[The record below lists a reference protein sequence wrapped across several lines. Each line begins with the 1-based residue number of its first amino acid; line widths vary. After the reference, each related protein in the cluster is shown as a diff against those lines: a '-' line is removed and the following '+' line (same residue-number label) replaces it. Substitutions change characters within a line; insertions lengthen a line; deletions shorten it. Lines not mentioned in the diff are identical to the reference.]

1 MRQKGETLM
10 QLEEHTEM
18 AGLLAYFINLPDEK
32 LLIVERKHWIVL
44 CLPLLTLLSLSLPFY
59 VSLYI
64 IFGYFFRYPMIFVS
78 GILAI
83 LCLTISLI
91 VKIIIDWYFH
101 LFIVSNK
108 KILEVSYSPL
118 FSYNANVVLL
128 DQVRATEIDEKKRG
142 ILHELIDVG
151 DITVTFDRPTHQEEF
166 VFTNIQNPRKFAAQL
181 SNTFASLNTTNEIS
195 TNFPVWFRSRSGGQ
209 TATPNRKIFT
219 GYAVGG

>member
-1 MRQKGETLM
+1 MRP
-10 QLEEHTEM
+10 EEHTEM
-18 AGLLAYFINLPDEK
+18 SGLLNYFINLPDEK

-44 CLPLLTLLSLSLPFY
+44 TIPILTLLGLTIPFY

-64 IFGYFFRYPMIFVS
+64 IFEYFFHYPAIFIS

-91 VKIIIDWYFH
+91 VKIIIDWHFH

-108 KILEVSYSPL
+108 KILELSYSPL
-118 FSYNANVVLL
+118 FSYNATVVLL

-151 DITVTFDRPTHQEEF
+151 DITITFDRPTHQEEF
-166 VFTNIQNPRKFAAQL
+166 VFTDIQHPRTFAAQL
-181 SNTFASLNTTNEIS
+181 SNTFSSLSATNEMS
-195 TNFPVWFRSRSGGQ
+195 SNFPVWFRSRSGGS
-209 TATPNRKIFT
+209 TEEPNRKIFT
-219 GYAVGG
+219 RYSVGG